1 MIKFSI
7 CTPTLNEEK
16 YIGGLLDS
24 LVQQKLK
31 NFDVIVVDGKS
42 KDKTKEAVIKYAD
55 ALNLKFISSP
65 KRGVSFQR
73 NYAAKQATSD
83 WIIFFDAD
91 VKIKP
96 DFLWKISKYLEKH
109 PNTDILTSWAE
120 PISDKPIDDLVFAA
134 VNILMLEMMKKK
146 RPNAIGHFIC
156 VKKKSFWAVG
166 GFREHINFAEDFDLS
181 ERMHSEGYK
190 YVLLKTPKVKVS
202 VRRFNK
208 EGRFNMIIK
217 NMRATIMYLAEGDEF
232 FDKVQGK
239 IKHEFGEF

>member
-16 YIGGLLDS
+16 YVGGLLES
-24 LVQQKLK
+24 LTHQTLK
-31 NFDVIVVDGKS
+31 SDEVIVVDGKS
-42 KDKTKEAVIKYAD
+42 EDKTEGAVTKYAD
-55 ALNLKFISSP
+55 RLNLKFIKSP

-73 NYAAKQATSD
+73 NYAAKQAKND
-83 WIIFFDAD
+83 WVIFFDAD

-96 DFLWKISKYLEKH
+96 DFLEKISNYLEKH
-109 PNTDILTSWAE
+109 PDTDILTSWAE

-134 VNILMLEMMKKK
+134 VNVLMLEMMKKK
-146 RPNAIGHFIC
+146 RPNAVGHFIC

-181 ERMHSEGYK
+181 ERMHKEGYK
-190 YVLLKTPKVKVS
+190 YVLLKTPKVMVS

-208 EGRFNMIIK
+208 EGRSAMVIK
-217 NMRATIMYLAEGDEF
+217 NMRAAIMFFAEGDDF

-239 IKHEFGEF
+239 IKHEFGKF

>member
-1 MIKFSI
+1 MVKLSI
-7 CTPTLNEEK
+7 CIPTLNEEK
-16 YIGGLLDS
+16 YVGGLLQS
-24 LVQQKLK
+24 LVHQKLK
-31 NFDVIVVDGKS
+31 DFEVIVVDGKS
-42 KDKTKEAVIKYAD
+42 RDKTEEAVNKYAD
-55 ALNLKFISSP
+55 KLNLKFIKSP

-73 NYAAKQATSD
+73 NYAAKQAKND

-91 VKIKP
+91 IKIKP
-96 DFLWKISKYLEKH
+96 DFLEKISNYLEKH
-109 PNTDILTSWAE
+109 PNTDILTSWAK
-120 PISDKPIDDLVFAA
+120 PISDKPIDDLVFVA

-156 VKKKSFWAVG
+156 VKKKSFWSVG
-166 GFREHINFAEDFDLS
+166 GFRESINFAEDFDLS
-181 ERMHSEGYK
+181 ERMHKKGYK

-208 EGRFNMIIK
+208 EGRSNMIIK
-217 NMRATIMYLAEGDEF
+217 NMRAAIMYLVQGDEF